1 MAISE
6 GLWSD
11 DVDRLINRIEIRLE
25 QYKLHADSLEL
36 GSRDRERADALVT
49 RLEYRLLG
57 LRLLKEQRRHRW
69 RDRSADPGGRCATAA
84 RCNA

>member
-1 MAISE
+1 MVRGVLRIGACAMAISE

-36 GSRDRERADALVT
+36 GSRDREGADALVT
-49 RLEYRLLG
+49 RLEYRLVG
-57 LRLLKEQRRHRW
+57 LRLLKEKRRH
-69 RDRSADPGGRCATAA
+69 
-84 RCNA
+84 